1 MTDRERLIE
10 KAAKAMLMVTQVGV
24 NEEYAWSAQYDEVR
38 EELIV
43 QARAALA
50 VFEEA
55 HTPS

>member
-1 MTDRERLIE
+1 MMDRELLIE

-24 NEEYAWSAQYDEVR
+24 NEGYAWSAQYDEVR